1 MYYRD
6 CYVWIN
12 SDKTVRSESLRAELI
27 VIGFW
32 IICAFCSD
40 RIGML
45 LVVRSIDLRRRE
57 DTSQEAIPRIQF
69 RRLIPPPFR
78 ICLGVVWGFSVDVLT
93 RSALCRISLW
103 EACTYQ
109 HVDFVYYTTRFEK
122 TAGSRY
128 SLRDHLYVS

>member
-57 DTSQEAIPRIQF
+57 DTSQEGYTQDPVSQAHPPSISHMPRRGMGVF
-69 RRLIPPPFR
+69 GRRAYSVSFVSYLALGSMYLPACR
-78 ICLGVVWGFSVDVLT
+78 LCL
-93 RSALCRISLW
+93 
-103 EACTYQ
+103 
-109 HVDFVYYTTRFEK
+109 
-122 TAGSRY
+122 
-128 SLRDHLYVS
+128 LYNTL